1 MDINFQLVTASGN
14 PPSENDFGIWV
25 TAALNHIAEDFDSA
39 SLCIRIVDEEEITEL
54 NRNYRNKD
62 GSTNVLSFPQ
72 QIPDYISE
80 FTKEKSLGDI
90 LLCAPVVERE
100 ATEQKKESTA
110 HWAHLT
116 VHGVLHLLNYDH
128 ETSDEASHMESLE
141 IAILH
146 QLGFANPY

>member
-1 MDINFQLVTASGN
+1 MDLNFQLATESGGI
-14 PPSENDFGIWV
+14 PSEGEFNLWAS
-25 TAALNHIAEDFDSA
+25 AALKHLQADFCSS
-39 SLCIRIVDEEEITEL
+39 SLCVRVVNEEEITEL
-54 NRNYRNKD
+54 NQKYRNKD

-72 QIPDYISE
+72 RLPDSISSL
-80 FTKEKSLGDI
+80 TNEKPLGDI
-90 LLCAPVVERE
+90 LICAQVVERE
-100 ATEQKKESTA
+100 AKEQGKESLS

-128 ETSDEASHMESLE
+128 NTTEEADQMESIE